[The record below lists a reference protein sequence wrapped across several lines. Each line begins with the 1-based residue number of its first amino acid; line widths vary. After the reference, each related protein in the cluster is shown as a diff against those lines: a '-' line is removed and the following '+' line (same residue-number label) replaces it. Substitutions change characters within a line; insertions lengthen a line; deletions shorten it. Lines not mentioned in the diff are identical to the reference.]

1 MTTGVD
7 EISIAPLRERMRSAL
22 AERVGISRRK
32 ATMAVLLSGA
42 FTVSFTITLLVVVLD
57 TVAVDL
63 GSTVSVVS
71 WSITAP
77 MLVFAVV
84 GPAFGTLGDL
94 LGHKRVFVLGL
105 AGAGVFAGLAAFAP
119 NAAWLIALRTLSA
132 ACGSAI
138 GPAGMAFTSR
148 LFEPEERVRPLGVW
162 SFVTAGAP
170 VLGVVAGV
178 PLVSTVGW
186 RVIFA
191 VQAPLCLSGA
201 LLAWWLLRDTER
213 QPEAKF
219 DIAGAL
225 TLGVGTAL
233 VLLGIN
239 RASAWGWTSPSIV
252 GVLLS
257 GAALLVI
264 FVRVERRVPAPM
276 VPPAWFRTR
285 NIAFPV
291 LSQSL
296 ANFGYMGAFM
306 IVPQMLQQG
315 VGLSLATVGW
325 LIIARPLTFAV
336 VAPLGAVVTM
346 RTGERFAGM
355 FGAMTVFTSLV
366 ILSAVR
372 SDTPLWLIAFGLAL
386 SGLGLGVA
394 SPALTALLA
403 NAVDDSQLGA
413 ASAMQQLMSQMGAL
427 LGATVMITVQ
437 EATSNDGVLPSF
449 ANSLVVG
456 ASVCVVAGLLASE
469 VRSTRAPHNESTPHV
484 PPIANGAGAR
494 GD

>member
-7 EISIAPLRERMRSAL
+7 EVSLSPLRERMRTAL
-22 AERVGISRRK
+22 AVRVGVSRRK

-42 FTVSFTITLLVVVLD
+42 FTVSFAITLLVVVLD
-57 TVAVDL
+57 TVARDL
-63 GSTVSVVS
+63 NSTVSVVS

-94 LGHKRVFVLGL
+94 LGHKRVFVAGL
-105 AGAGVFAGLAAFAP
+105 LGAGIFAGLAALAP
-119 NAAWLIALRTLSA
+119 NALSLIVLRTLSA

-148 LFEPEERVRPLGVW
+148 LFEPHERVRPLAMW

-178 PLVSTVGW
+178 PLVSSVGW
-186 RVIFA
+186 RVIFLA
-191 VQAPLCLSGA
+191 QAPLCVLGA

-213 QPEAKF
+213 QSGAKF
-219 DIAGAL
+219 DIGGAL
-225 TLGVGTAL
+225 TLGLGTAL

-239 RASAWGWTSPSIV
+239 RGGAWGWTSPAII
-252 GVLLS
+252 
-257 GAALLVI
+257 AALLVGAATLYA
-264 FVRVERRVPAPM
+264 FVQIERRVAAPM

-291 LSQSL
+291 MSQSL

-306 IVPQMLQQG
+306 IVPQMLQLG
-315 VGLSLATVGW
+315 AGLSLATVGW
-325 LIIARPLTFAV
+325 LIIARPLTFAI
-336 VAPLGAVVTM
+336 VAPIGANVTM

-355 FGAMTVFTSLV
+355 FGSMTVFTSLV
-366 ILSAVR
+366 ILSTVR
-372 SDTPLWLIAFGLAL
+372 VDTPLWLIAFGLAL

-394 SPALTALLA
+394 SPAMTSLLA
-403 NAVDDSQLGA
+403 NAVDDSQLGS
-413 ASAMQQLMSQMGAL
+413 ASAMQQLVSQMGAL
-427 LGATVMITVQ
+427 MGATVMITVQ
-437 EATSNDGVLPSF
+437 EATVEQGILSSY
-449 ANSLVVG
+449 ANALVVG

-469 VRSTRAPHNESTPHV
+469 VRSTARETARST
-484 PPIANGAGAR
+484 AQ
-494 GD
+494 